1 MKKIYRHKDVLFLL
15 KPDDVTFARR
25 YPGTENTLGTNKNKG
40 ISTLAL
46 AVAAAVSEIL
56 YSAGAVAVIQPLPN
70 PVSGIIDTTGFNY
83 NSDGYY
89 VSNDPSAS
97 APASVS
103 AEIKY
108 NGNLKLY
115 GNIADE
121 NASGPV
127 SGKIFDISSKF
138 TYGGSSDNN
147 NNIKIYAGYSKVNGA
162 VTNNTLNFSGST
174 DSESPNPNT
183 FELYGGYSNTGN
195 AEYNKVNITGS
206 ISVNDGLMVYGGQG
220 SATVSNNS
228 VTISSGT
235 LLATGSYGVRI
246 YGGYSGDPNGCVN
259 KNSVT
264 FSGGTLSA
272 TESSVVQIYGG
283 QSKGQADENIVY
295 LIGGT
300 FIGNVEVYGGKGKT
314 SASNNKIYV
323 AGNIN
328 LDKVSLYGGYRTSIL
343 INPIITGNTLIFG
356 SEGKAWTPD
365 NYTIKSVNN
374 FSTIRFDNATWGK
387 TITITNFA
395 NASTDSTDPTVT
407 KIDASK
413 VAFSGVD
420 ALSRGDSYDM
430 LTIKTISL
438 GSIALAST
446 SSTYTL
452 GTTLQGTGTVSI
464 SDKTGD
470 GNNDTV
476 TYTIDSPEKVVPS
489 GDSSSGA
496 GTSSGSSDNTPAFDP
511 QPQTHGVSMVNAAV
525 TTALTQGADTTSAAI
540 SNLSTSGSLG
550 VQSFSSVGGGA
561 SRTETGSHVSAYG
574 LNFSVGAG
582 NNIKT
587 DFGLLSFGGAFEAG
601 YGKFKNSYNAGDAE
615 PYIGKKGHYSYYGV
629 ALMGNYA
636 FENLYHVNAALRVG
650 KNQEQSE

>member
-1 MKKIYRHKDVLFLL
+1 MLC
-15 KPDDVTFARR
+15 
-25 YPGTENTLGTNKNKG
+25 
-40 ISTLAL
+40 S
-46 AVAAAVSEIL
+46 S
-56 YSAGAVAVIQPLPN
+56 GAVADDTYTYSPLPA
-70 PVSGIIDTTGFNY
+70 PDVDGIITIDKDSVTY
-83 NSDGYY
+83 NNPDGYY
-89 VSNDPSAS
+89 VSLGAGENHSTVSEEIRHNVPIALHGYLADTSAQG
-97 APASVS
+97 AV
-103 AEIKY
+103 
-108 NGNLKLY
+108 
-115 GNIADE
+115 D
-121 NASGPV
+121 
-127 SGKIFDISSKF
+127 GKTFNISSKF
-138 TYGGSSDNN
+138 TNNSSNPYI
-147 NNIKIYAGYSKVNGA
+147 NIYLYAGYSRGSGN
-162 VTNNTLNFSGST
+162 VTNNTLNFSG
-174 DSESPNPNT
+174 NNT
-183 FELYGGYSNTGN
+183 LSNTSFDWVYLYGGRAKNGN
-195 AEYNKVNITGS
+195 ASGNTVNSTGS
-206 ISVNDGLMVYGGQG
+206 INAQRVNVYGGRADAG
-220 SATVSNNS
+220 EANE
-228 VTISSGT
+228 
-235 LLATGSYGVRI
+235 
-246 YGGYSGDPNGCVN
+246 N
-259 KNSVT
+259 K
-264 FSGGTLSA
+264 
-272 TESSVVQIYGG
+272 
-283 QSKGQADENIVY
+283 VY
-295 LIGGT
+295 LTGGT
-300 FIGNVEVYGGKGKT
+300 FNGNVEVYGGYGNT
-314 SASNNKIYV
+314 SASNNELYV
-323 AGNIN
+323 AGSVN
-328 LDKVSLYGGYRTSIL
+328 LDNTALYGGQNASTM
-343 INPIITGNTLIFG
+343 TGNRLIFG
-356 SEGKAWTPD
+356 FEGKAWTPD

-407 KIDASK
+407 KIDATK

-430 LTIKTISL
+430 LTIKTISS
-438 GSIALAST
+438 GSIELTST

-476 TYTIDSPEKVVPS
+476 TYTINSDEKVVPS
-489 GDSSSGA
+489 GDSSSG
-496 GTSSGSSDNTPAFDP
+496 GDSSSDNKPAFDP